1 VLVEVTWIVDYK
13 VHVCV
18 LFGMF
23 YVLFRLLVVCVVGGP
38 WWLVLF
44 LEFPVVPRTFQFP
57 DARLMPDLP
66 YSDNNSE
73 ILHPRRVTAKR
84 RV

>member
-1 VLVEVTWIVDYK
+1 MLVEVTWIVDYK

-44 LEFPVVPRTFQFP
+44 L
-57 DARLMPDLP
+57 
-66 YSDNNSE
+66 
-73 ILHPRRVTAKR
+73 
-84 RV
+84 

>member
-1 VLVEVTWIVDYK
+1 MLVEVTWIVDYK

-44 LEFPVVPRTFQFP
+44 LEFPVVRKKKKKMLFRSFG
-57 DARLMPDLP
+57 
-66 YSDNNSE
+66 SD
-73 ILHPRRVTAKR
+73 
-84 RV
+84 